1 MAVIT
6 RKSWVFQG
14 ARALG
19 TRLYGNKSLRHHD
32 GIRVLKRKLSNG
44 KESKLEA
51 LVTFGES
58 KRIIRFK
65 KGDDLKTFRHHFLRA
80 FSDILSEDVAPGNVK
95 FQKFDHNFNEY
106 VEVKHDLGLE
116 ENDKLKAIVILKNE
130 NKVYT
135 FYSNVLNLS
144 SVRPNSQ
151 KQEPIGMES

>member
-1 MAVIT
+1 M
-6 RKSWVFQG
+6 
-14 ARALG
+14 
-19 TRLYGNKSLRHHD
+19 
-32 GIRVLKRKLSNG
+32 SNG

-65 KGDDLKTFRHHFLRA
+65 KGDDLKTFRHYFLRA

-106 VEVKHDLGLE
+106 VEVKHDLELE
-116 ENDKLKAIVILKNE
+116 ENDKLKAIFILKNE

>member
-1 MAVIT
+1 MP
-6 RKSWVFQG
+6 
-14 ARALG
+14 
-19 TRLYGNKSLRHHD
+19 H
-32 GIRVLKRKLSNG
+32 RKLSNG

-116 ENDKLKAIVILKNE
+116 ENDKLNAIVILKNE